1 MSGVMLE
8 GHSVTLRSPR
18 LGLRPLTRADL
29 DAMAAWP
36 PFTAPLDQEWNWPR
50 RMQERGL
57 LDLFFASHAGDA
69 SRRAWTIR
77 EGSQVVGLVQLSQI
91 RRPEADARLGIA
103 LGAPWI
109 GRGYGQEALGV
120 FLDACFGPIQLRT
133 LGLEVALANERA
145 VKLYRR
151 LGFEETKRFWRDAG
165 GADDYGF
172 LDEQE
177 YTGVRQYFRRA
188 NGGVY
193 QMYAEMMLS
202 RG

>member
-1 MSGVMLE
+1 MSEAVLE
-8 GHSVTLRSPR
+8 GYSATLRSRR
-18 LGLRPLTRADL
+18 LGLRPLVRADL

-50 RMQERGL
+50 RLHQSGM

-69 SRRAWTIR
+69 SRRAWAIR
-77 EGSQVVGLVQLSQI
+77 EGSQVVGLVQLSHI

-103 LGAPWI
+103 LGAPWT
-109 GRGYGQEALGV
+109 GRGYGREALDV
-120 FLDACFGPIQLRT
+120 FLDACFGPMQLRT
-133 LGLEVALANERA
+133 LGLEVALANTRA
-145 VKLYRR
+145 VKLYQR

-165 GADDYGF
+165 GAEDYCF

-177 YTGVRQYFRRA
+177 YAGVRQYFRRA

-202 RG
+202 SG

>member
-1 MSGVMLE
+1 MSETALE
-8 GHSVTLRSPR
+8 ARSATLRSRR
-18 LGLRPLTRADL
+18 LVLRPLVRADL
-29 DAMAAWP
+29 DVMAAWP

-50 RMQERGL
+50 RLQQSGM

-77 EGSQVVGLVQLSQI
+77 EGSEVVGLAQLSQI

-109 GRGYGQEALGV
+109 GRGYGREALDV

-133 LGLEVALANERA
+133 LLLEVALANTRA

-151 LGFEETKRFWRDAG
+151 LCFEETKRFWRDAG
-165 GADDYGF
+165 SADDYCF

-177 YTGVRQYFRRA
+177 YAGVRQYFRRA
-188 NGGVY
+188 NGGIY